1 MHRPSCAT
9 EQLAQVSKDRYV
21 EFRSILPSASAKPHQ
36 VQPRVHQS
44 PPPPDLFKIIYD
56 GAVFADKNKSGIGM
70 VIQDNHGLVIASL
83 VQHKLINRLKLK
95 PWQPLELLSLDWKQ
109 ALTKLWWKKIPLQQ
123 CLLWK
128 KDDVGLAPFGLLV
141 KDGIRFVQFFSQL
154 TYSHTKREDNKV
166 THNLAMLAINYLTVL
181 CRRKMFLYKYVLLFR
196 LIQLFCLNIVG
207 CLSSK

>member
-21 EFRSILPSASAKPHQ
+21 EFRSILPSAKPHQ

-56 GAVFADKNKSGIGM
+56 GAVFADKNKSGIGV

-95 PWQPLELLSLDWKQ
+95 PWQPPRVLE
-109 ALTKLWWKKIPLQQ
+109 
-123 CLLWK
+123 
-128 KDDVGLAPFGLLV
+128 FGLEI
-141 KDGIRFVQFFSQL
+141 GIDKAMVEARRFHYSSVCYGKKMMQVWLHSGCQL
-154 TYSHTKREDNKV
+154 KMV
-166 THNLAMLAINYLTVL
+166 LVL
-181 CRRKMFLYKYVLLFR
+181 CNFSH
-196 LIQLFCLNIVG
+196 N
-207 CLSSK
+207 